1 MRSRQSI
8 PRGFPVAAASALF
21 LGLSP
26 VFGKQALLA
35 GMGPLAVVA
44 VRTAGATGLL
54 MLGMLLFNRRYL
66 YIYPVGLVGCLLAGG
81 LNGIGSLLY
90 YGALARIDASLGQ
103 LLYSMY
109 PLFVA
114 LLLYLDGQRYSRATL
129 VRLGVSLVAV
139 YLLSATSSGR
149 VDVLGIAMMLGASL
163 LYALHIPINQRV
175 LYEAPAPT
183 VTLYTLM
190 AMTVVVVPVY
200 ALFAPEYRPAPEAAL
215 LPILALTAVTFLSR
229 LTLFAGVKLIGG
241 LETTL
246 IGLGELLVTLLLA
259 FFWLGET
266 LTLVQWIGAG
276 LLSASLLTG
285 SRGPSQPPPSGLRR
299 GWLHWLVPP
308 MPAWDQAGSP
318 QTPTSEGIS
327 AGDRPS
333 Q

>member
-1 MRSRQSI
+1 M
-8 PRGFPVAAASALF
+8 
-21 LGLSP
+21 
-26 VFGKQALLA
+26 FGKQALLA

-54 MLGMLLFNRRYL
+54 MLGMLVFERRYL
-66 YIYPVGLVGCLLAGG
+66 YIYPVGLLGCLLAGG
-81 LNGIGSLLY
+81 LNGVGSLLY

-129 VRLGVSLVAV
+129 VRLAVSLLAV

-149 VDVLGIAMMLGASL
+149 PDLTGIVLMLGASL

-200 ALFAPEYRPAPEAAL
+200 ALLSPVHSPAPQGAL
-215 LPILALTAVTFLSR
+215 LPILCLTAVTFLSR

-246 IGLGELLVTLLLA
+246 VGLGELLVTLLLA

-266 LTLVQWIGAG
+266 LTVVQWIGAG
-276 LLSASLLTG
+276 LLGASLLTG
-285 SRGPSQPPPSGLRR
+285 SGGPGLPPSPSLRR

-308 MPAWDQAGSP
+308 MPTWDQGEAP
-318 QTPTSEGIS
+318 LTAPDEGER
-327 AGDRPS
+327 ATDRPIE
-333 Q
+333 